1 MPKANGR
8 SPLWWNQNSP
18 TTVQLFDL
26 VVSGGVVGERHW
38 NSDGF
43 LAEILKRHLQ
53 LLTRSQS
60 CQQVGGDR
68 SACIAASRFAGLD
81 LHVEN
86 LALIYLE
93 LCAARKIESKRQLHQ
108 CDGRMRVA
116 RHTNVDQHDQLSGLA
131 EHGRLL
137 YRAFERTVAL
147 CAAAA
152 CRPAGRRCR

>member
-1 MPKANGR
+1 MPKTNGR

-68 SACIAASRFAGLD
+68 SACIAASRFAVWICTSRTLPSSTWSF
-81 LHVEN
+81 
-86 LALIYLE
+86 APP
-93 LCAARKIESKRQLHQ
+93 
-108 CDGRMRVA
+108 
-116 RHTNVDQHDQLSGLA
+116 
-131 EHGRLL
+131 GRLS
-137 YRAFERTVAL
+137 
-147 CAAAA
+147 
-152 CRPAGRRCR
+152 PSGN

>member
-1 MPKANGR
+1 MPKANGA
-8 SPLWWNQNSP
+8 SALWRNQNRP

-86 LALIYLE
+86 LALVYLE

-108 CDGRMRVA
+108 CDRRMRVGSE
-116 RHTNVDQHDQLSGLA
+116 TNIDQHDQLVGLA
-131 EHGRLL
+131 VAGRM
-137 YRAFERTVAL
+137 RISAFER
-147 CAAAA
+147 
-152 CRPAGRRCR
+152 